1 MLHQESLLK
10 RMNDQMGVI
19 CFSDTAEHPVL
30 WSQYA
35 DHHRGIV
42 LVVDH
47 DKSDQLF
54 RVNYSNNRPTID
66 RNRLHLPDSDSY
78 QREVLHRML
87 TTKSRGWEFEHEY
100 RVIAGLS
107 TCQVSDGHYFMP
119 ISSDFFKKVIL
130 GFRCSI
136 DESYMRSSLDAAG
149 FADVEVTRAHDDN
162 QTYKIHYPGRVF
174 ESFCGAGNQPIFRS
188 RDYGEREMEGVL
200 KVLKVLKVVH
210 FSLKDKKGL
219 LLLLQNIEG

>member
-136 DESYMRSSLDAAG
+136 DEFYMRSSLDAAG

-174 ESFCGAGNQPIFRS
+174 ESFCGAGN
-188 RDYGEREMEGVL
+188 
-200 KVLKVLKVVH
+200 
-210 FSLKDKKGL
+210 
-219 LLLLQNIEG
+219 